1 MKLIKLLNNKYG
13 FAIPEDAPQQISREV
28 SQAVAKLPSR
38 KQVSDAISGFAQMV
52 EQFEEKKRDKDDN

>member
-13 FAIPEDAPQQISREV
+13 FAIPEDAPQQIGREV

-38 KQVSDAISGFAQMV
+38 KQVSSTIKEMSRWMAEYRRQ
-52 EQFEEKKRDKDDN
+52 QRDKSNN